1 MNALRAFRVLY
12 GLNQEELARIVGRS
26 QAWVSRVERGQLLPQ
41 EEQARKIAKVLK
53 TDPAAFFLS

>member
-41 EEQARKIAKVLK
+41 REQAKKLAKVLK
-53 TDPAAFFLS
+53 VDPAAFFLS

>member
-41 EEQARKIAKVLK
+41 KEQARKIAKVLK